1 MPTVFISY
9 SHDSEEH
16 AARVLALS
24 NRLRQ
29 DGLDCILDQ
38 YVGAPAEGWPAWMDR
53 NIKAADKVIM
63 ICTETYYNRVMGI
76 EKQGTGKG
84 VKWEGNLIYN
94 HIYHADTKNTKF
106 IPVLFQDGKVEFIPT
121 PLQGSTFYRV
131 DSPEGYDSLYWRLTD
146 QYKADQ
152 PTVGQIR
159 KRPDK
164 KPVEL
169 FGPASSTQPSGTSA
183 PPQVTSPATPAK
195 STKTIQQQIVDVL
208 MSIPD
213 IGQLITQ
220 QTLIKGAELDP
231 QLESQIHVGTP
242 AAQFVQLLVSTAKAY
257 GRLVDDRPALVA
269 ILQAAQGFLNKD
281 NQALCEALIAQLY
294 A

>member
-38 YVGAPAEGWPAWMDR
+38 YVGAPDEGWPAWMDR
-53 NIKAADKVIM
+53 NIKAADKVVM
-63 ICTETYYNRVMGI
+63 ICTTTYYNRVMGT
-76 EKQGTGKG
+76 EPPGTGRG

-106 IPVLFQDGKVEFIPT
+106 IPVLFQDGKVEYIPT

-131 DSPEGYDSLYWRLTD
+131 DSPEGYESLYWRLTD
-146 QYKADQ
+146 QYKAEQ

-169 FGPASSTQPSGTSA
+169 FGPASGTQSA
-183 PPQVTSPATPAK
+183 GASVASQPTPQPATPAK
-195 STKTIQQQIVDVL
+195 SNKTIKQQIVDVL
-208 MSIPD
+208 MTIPG
-213 IGQLITQ
+213 IGQLNTQ
-220 QTLIKGAELDP
+220 QALIKGAELDP
-231 QLESQIHVGTP
+231 ELENQVHVGMP
-242 AAQFVQLLVSTAKAY
+242 AAQFVQLLVSNAQAF
-257 GRLVDDRPALVA
+257 GRLADNRHALAA
-269 ILQAAQGFLNKD
+269 ILQAAQASLNKD
-281 NQALCEALIAQLY
+281 NRAICEALIAQL
-294 A
+294 